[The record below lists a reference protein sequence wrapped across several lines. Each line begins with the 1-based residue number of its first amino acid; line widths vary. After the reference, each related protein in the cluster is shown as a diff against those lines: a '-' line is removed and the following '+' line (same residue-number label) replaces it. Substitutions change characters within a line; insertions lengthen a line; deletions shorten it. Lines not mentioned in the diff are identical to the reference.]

1 MRSRA
6 FSFHDLQPCTTSL
19 REDVLHGLAQPRKTL
34 PPKYFYD
41 AAGSALFERI
51 CELPEYYPTRTEM
64 QIMRASAPDMA
75 RRLGSH
81 CVLIEY
87 GSGSG
92 LKTRV
97 LLDALLPA
105 AYVPI
110 DISGAQLR
118 AAAAEVA
125 HHFPDVRVVAVCAD
139 YSAPLE
145 IPALREFPGAR
156 RAIYFSGSTIGNFTP
171 EEAHVFVERAH
182 RLVGAGGA
190 MLVGVDLQKDPGVVH
205 AAYNDA
211 EGVTAAFNLN
221 VLTRLNRE
229 LGADFDLSAWAH
241 RAFYDTDLGRIEMHL
256 VSGRK
261 QRVTVAGASFDIALN
276 ETIHTENSYKYT
288 VEAFQRLASAA
299 GFSAEACWTDP
310 RRYFSVHYLVAQ

>member
-1 MRSRA
+1 MTFRA
-6 FSFHDLQPCTTSL
+6 FSFADLKPCTTSL
-19 REDVLHGLAQPRKTL
+19 REDVLHGLAQPRKAL

-41 AAGSALFERI
+41 TAGSALFERI
-51 CELPEYYPTRTEM
+51 CNLPEYYPTRTEM
-64 QIMRASAPDMA
+64 EIMRASAADMA

-97 LLDALLPA
+97 LLDALNPA

-110 DISGAQLR
+110 DISEAPLR
-118 AAAAEVA
+118 SAAAEVA
-125 HHFPDVRVVAVCAD
+125 RRLPEVRVVAVCAD

-156 RAIYFSGSTIGNFTP
+156 RAVYFSGSTIGNFTP
-171 EEAHVFVERAH
+171 AEAQVFLERA
-182 RLVGAGGA
+182 RALVGAGGA
-190 MLVGVDLQKDPGVVH
+190 MLVGVDLQKERAVLH

-221 VLTRLNRE
+221 LLTRLNRE
-229 LGADFDLSAWAH
+229 LGADFNLSAWTH

-256 VSGRK
+256 VSTRA
-261 QRVTVAGASFDIALN
+261 QRVTVSGAHFDFAAN

-288 VEAFQRLASAA
+288 VEGFHRLASAS

-310 RRYFSVHYLVAQ
+310 RRYFSVHYLVAR